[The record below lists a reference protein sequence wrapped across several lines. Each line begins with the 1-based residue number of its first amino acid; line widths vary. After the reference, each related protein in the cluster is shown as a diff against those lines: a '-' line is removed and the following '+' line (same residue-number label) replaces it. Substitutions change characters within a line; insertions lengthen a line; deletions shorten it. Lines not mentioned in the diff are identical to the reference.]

1 MDAGEVKELGRE
13 LGADLVGIASVAA
26 LEAFP
31 PDPRHPQIPSRIS
44 PHGKSVVVMAK
55 HIPAAAFRARIGATV
70 RYMDNLV
77 IRRIDRIAH
86 RLARVLEAKGI
97 RALATI
103 TNETDWE
110 LKKGTYGYLSNRH
123 LAVEAGLG
131 TLGLNCNLVTPEYGS
146 RVYVAAVLT
155 EHEFEAGGPRTE
167 QLCIGESCSRCLYGC
182 PADAVGHFALDKR
195 SCSTRAQIF
204 GFAGFTGHVG
214 EVVGTEAE
222 TWKKH
227 IYAPRSIGFWQA
239 MTRVAGC
246 FGACPRCHGVCP
258 IGDDYET
265 FLTGEQKAIPEKTP
279 EKVARGRD
287 FKEARKG
294 GTSGAGLDDWN
305 IRWVGPDGYS
315 GASLRRQK
323 AARREVKADGD

>member
-1 MDAGEVKELGRE
+1 MEAVEVKELARK
-13 LGADLVGIASVAA
+13 LGADLVGIAAVEA
-26 LEAFP
+26 LEAHP
-31 PDPRHPQIPSRIS
+31 PDPRFPQVPSRIS
-44 PHGKSVVVMAK
+44 PHGRSVIVVAL

-77 IRRIDRIAH
+77 IRRVDRLAH
-86 RLARVLEAKGI
+86 RLARELEARGI
-97 RALATI
+97 PSLATI
-103 TNETDWE
+103 SNETDWE

-155 EHEFEAGGPRTE
+155 EQEFAPDRPITE
-167 QLCIGESCSRCLYGC
+167 QICIGEGCSRCLYGC

-214 EVVGTEAE
+214 EAVGTDAE
-222 TWKKH
+222 TRREFL
-227 IYAPRSIGFWQA
+227 YAPRSIGFWQA

-265 FLTGEQKAIPEKTP
+265 FLAQEQKSIPEKTP
-279 EKVARGRD
+279 EKVARGKD
-287 FKEARKG
+287 FKAARRG
-294 GTSGAGLDDWN
+294 GTSGAGLNDWN

-315 GASLRRQK
+315 GQTLRQRRK
-323 AARREVKADGD
+323 ARREKASEES